1 MLITCVYF
9 LESILQVECRPL
21 SPEVNVAI
29 LYILARG
36 WCCVV
41 DNASKVDTLISFAVA
56 IILVD
61 VFPFID

>member
-21 SPEVNVAI
+21 SPEVAI
-29 LYILARG
+29 LYILALG

-41 DNASKVDTLISFAVA
+41 DNASKVDTLIISFVVA

-61 VFPFID
+61 AFPFID